1 MLSLKLRAIL
11 FPFQMEPRREELL
24 HELGEMWDEIGEGEE
39 DRRGMLQALE
49 EECLNVYRAK
59 VEQVRQHRAQ
69 LKREIADS
77 VAEVA
82 AICATIGEPTA
93 TVQTAC
99 SSLQGTG
106 SLKEELGS
114 IAPELAEMRRRREER
129 RRQFSDVTERVNRIH
144 QEMNLGGG
152 QPRVVADSSDLT
164 LTKLEELR
172 AYLQHLQSEKE
183 SRTRKVAELM
193 ASLHSSSLVLGMNP
207 REIIAAHGGDQA
219 GHFSDDTIARL
230 ASEIEGLREIKRSRM
245 EKLQDLLASMLELWN
260 LMDTPAE
267 EQRRFQGVAC
277 NIAASEDEIT
287 EPNALSMDF
296 IRNVGGARAVEAEV
310 VRLET
315 LKECRMKDLVV
326 KKYDELKEIRRRARL
341 PEEDDGDAVAMFDAI
356 DSDAE
361 RALILER
368 LEVQISE
375 AKDLEFSRKDV
386 LERMDKWQAALE
398 EESWLEEYN
407 RNENR
412 YNVGKGTH
420 LVLKRAEKA
429 RALVS
434 KMPAMAEALTAKVVA
449 WEKERGV
456 KFEYDG
462 VRLAKTYGCSC
473 RNKEI
478 RSRMKLIYLVFAGEP
493 QEALLDMLEEYSNAR
508 KEKEQERKRQRD
520 QRRLQGAAPE
530 RDASPVARPPPKNI
544 KNVTRTLSMGG
555 SARKASA
562 SSSRPR
568 TPSFLKSPMSA
579 RRGGSD
585 EGQMMASDSFE

>member
-1 MLSLKLRAIL
+1 MLSLKLRAICSPSRWSRGARSCCMSSGPHSRML
-11 FPFQMEPRREELL
+11 Q
-24 HELGEMWDEIGEGEE
+24 EMWDEIGEGED

-59 VEQVRQHRAQ
+59 VDQVRHHRAQ
-69 LKREIADS
+69 LRREIADS

-82 AICATIGEPTA
+82 AICATIGEPPA

-106 SLKEELGS
+106 NLREELGS
-114 IAPELAEMRRRREER
+114 ISPELAEMRRRRDER

-144 QEMNLGGG
+144 QEMNLAAGDG
-152 QPRVVADSSDLT
+152 RVVATDGSDLT

-183 SRTRKVAELM
+183 SRTRKVAELI
-193 ASLHSSSLVLGMNP
+193 ALLHSSSLVLGMDP
-207 REIIAAHGGDQA
+207 REINAAAGHGGQA
-219 GHFSDDTIARL
+219 AGDFSDAAIARL
-230 ASEIEGLREIKRSRM
+230 ASEIERLREIKRSRM
-245 EKLQDLLASMLELWN
+245 DKLQDLVATMLELWN

-267 EQRRFQGVAC
+267 EQRRFQSAAC

-287 EPNALSMDF
+287 DPGALSMAF
-296 IRNVGGARAVEAEV
+296 ISNVEAEV

-315 LKECRMKDLVV
+315 LKECRMKDLVA
-326 KKYDELKEIRRRARL
+326 KKYDELKEVRRRARL

-429 RALVS
+429 RSLVS
-434 KMPAMAEALTAKVVA
+434 KMPMMAEALTTKVTA

-462 VRLAKTYGCSC
+462 
-473 RNKEI
+473 
-478 RSRMKLIYLVFAGEP
+478 
-493 QEALLDMLEEYSNAR
+493 MLEEYGNAR

-520 QRRLQGAAPE
+520 QRRLQGAAAAAAAAE
-530 RDASPVARPPPKNI
+530 RDVSSPVARPPPKNI

-555 SARKASA
+555 SNGGGGSARKTTTA
-562 SSSRPR
+562 SSRPG
-568 TPSFLKSPMSA
+568 TPSYLTKSPMSA

>member
-1 MLSLKLRAIL
+1 MVLSLKLRAIL

-24 HELGEMWDEIGEGEE
+24 HELGDMWDEIGEAEE

-82 AICATIGEPTA
+82 AICATIGEPPT
-93 TVQTAC
+93 TVQIAC
-99 SSLQGTG
+99 SSLKGTG
-106 SLKEELGS
+106 NLKEELGL
-114 IAPELAEMRRRREER
+114 IAPELVEMRKRRDER
-129 RRQFSDVTERVNRIH
+129 RRHFLDVTDRLNRIH
-144 QEMNLGGG
+144 QEINPAGG
-152 QPRVVADSSDLT
+152 QSHVAVDSSDLT
-164 LTKLEELR
+164 LCKLEELR
-172 AYLQHLQSEKE
+172 AHLQHLQTEKE
-183 SRTRKVAELM
+183 SRTRKVTELR
-193 ASLHSSSLVLGMNP
+193 ASLHSSSLVLGMDP
-207 REIIAAHGGDQA
+207 REFYIRGNERAAGDM
-219 GHFSDDTIARL
+219 SDDAIALL
-230 ASEIEGLREIKRSRM
+230 ASEIERLREIKRDRM
-245 EKLQDLLASMLELWN
+245 HKLQDLVGTMLELWH
-260 LMDTPAE
+260 LMDTPSE
-267 EQRRFQGVAC
+267 EQTKFQSVAC

-287 EPNALSMDF
+287 EPNTLSMDF
-296 IRNVGGARAVEAEV
+296 IHHVEAEV
-310 VRLET
+310 VRLEK
-315 LKECRMKDLVV
+315 LKECRMKDLVL

-341 PEEDDGDAVAMFDAI
+341 PEEDDGDTVLMFDAI
-356 DSDAE
+356 DSDSE
-361 RALILER
+361 RSLILER

-375 AKDLEFSRKDV
+375 ARDLEFSRKDV
-386 LERMDKWQAALE
+386 LERMEKWQAALE
-398 EESWLEEYN
+398 EESWLEEYS

-449 WEKERGV
+449 WEKERGTR
-456 KFEYDG
+456 FEYDG
-462 VRLAKTYGCSC
+462 EG
-473 RNKEI
+473 
-478 RSRMKLIYLVFAGEP
+478 
-493 QEALLDMLEEYSNAR
+493 LLDVLEEYNNTR

-520 QRRLQGAAPE
+520 QRRLQGPGE

-555 SARKASA
+555 SAGGGKKAS
-562 SSSRPR
+562 SSSRPS

-579 RRGGSD
+579 WRGGSD
-585 EGQMMASDSFE
+585 EGQVLSDSFE

>member
-24 HELGEMWDEIGEGEE
+24 HELGEMWDEIGEGED

-59 VEQVRQHRAQ
+59 VDQVRHHRAQ
-69 LKREIADS
+69 LRREIADS

-82 AICATIGEPTA
+82 AICATIGEPPA

-106 SLKEELGS
+106 NLREELGS
-114 IAPELAEMRRRREER
+114 ISPELAEMRRRRDER

-144 QEMNLGGG
+144 QEMNFAAGDG
-152 QPRVVADSSDLT
+152 RVVATDGSDLT

-193 ASLHSSSLVLGMNP
+193 ALLHSSSLVLGMDP
-207 REIIAAHGGDQA
+207 REINAAAVHGGHAA
-219 GHFSDDTIARL
+219 GDFSDAAIARL
-230 ASEIEGLREIKRSRM
+230 ASEIERLREIKRSRM
-245 EKLQDLLASMLELWN
+245 DKLQDLVATMLELWN

-267 EQRRFQGVAC
+267 EQRRFQSAAC

-287 EPNALSMDF
+287 DPGALSMAF
-296 IRNVGGARAVEAEV
+296 ISNVEAEV

-315 LKECRMKDLVV
+315 LKECRMKDLVA
-326 KKYDELKEIRRRARL
+326 KKYDELKEVRRRARL

-386 LERMDKWQAALE
+386 LERMDKWQSALE

-429 RALVS
+429 RSLVS
-434 KMPAMAEALTAKVVA
+434 KMPAMAEALTTKVIA

-462 VRLAKTYGCSC
+462 EV
-473 RNKEI
+473 
-478 RSRMKLIYLVFAGEP
+478 
-493 QEALLDMLEEYSNAR
+493 LLDTLEEYGNAR

-520 QRRLQGAAPE
+520 QRRLQGAAAAPAAVE
-530 RDASPVARPPPKNI
+530 RDVSSPVARPPPKNI

-555 SARKASA
+555 SNGGGGSARKTTTA
-562 SSSRPR
+562 SSRPG
-568 TPSFLKSPMSA
+568 TPSYLTKSPMSA

>member
-1 MLSLKLRAIL
+1 MLALKLRAIL

-82 AICATIGEPTA
+82 AICATIGEPPA

-207 REIIAAHGGDQA
+207 REIIATHGGDQA
-219 GHFSDDTIARL
+219 GHFSDDAIARL
-230 ASEIEGLREIKRSRM
+230 ASEIERLREIKRSRM
-245 EKLQDLLASMLELWN
+245 GKLQDLLASMLELWN

-296 IRNVGGARAVEAEV
+296 IRNVEAEV

-462 VRLAKTYGCSC
+462 
-473 RNKEI
+473 
-478 RSRMKLIYLVFAGEP
+478 
-493 QEALLDMLEEYSNAR
+493 EALLDMLEEYSNAR

-562 SSSRPR
+562 SSSRPG

>member
-1 MLSLKLRAIL
+1 MLSLKPRAIL

-24 HELGEMWDEIGEGEE
+24 HELGEMWDEIGEREE

-82 AICATIGEPTA
+82 AICATIGEPPA

-144 QEMNLGGG
+144 QEMNPGGG

-183 SRTRKVAELM
+183 SRTRKGAELM
-193 ASLHSSSLVLGMNP
+193 ASLHSSSLVLGTNP
-207 REIIAAHGGDQA
+207 REIIHGGDQA
-219 GHFSDDTIARL
+219 GHFSDAAIERL

-296 IRNVGGARAVEAEV
+296 IRNVEAEV
-310 VRLET
+310 VRLEA

-456 KFEYDG
+456 KFERRCWTCWRSTATRG
-462 VRLAKTYGCSC
+462 R
-473 RNKEI
+473 R
-478 RSRMKLIYLVFAGEP
+478 RSRSGRG
-493 QEALLDMLEEYSNAR
+493 SGTRGGCRAR
-508 KEKEQERKRQRD
+508 
-520 QRRLQGAAPE
+520 RRSGT
-530 RDASPVARPPPKNI
+530 RRRWPPG
-544 KNVTRTLSMGG
+544 R
-555 SARKASA
+555 
-562 SSSRPR
+562 RPR
-568 TPSFLKSPMSA
+568 TS
-579 RRGGSD
+579 RT
-585 EGQMMASDSFE
+585 

>member
-24 HELGEMWDEIGEGEE
+24 HELGDMWDEIGEAEE
-39 DRRGMLQALE
+39 DRRGTLQALE
-49 EECLNVYRAK
+49 EDCLNVYRTK
-59 VEQVRQHRAQ
+59 VDQVRQHRAQ

-82 AICATIGEPTA
+82 AICATIGEPPS
-93 TVQTAC
+93 TVHTAC

-106 SLKEELGS
+106 SLKEELGF
-114 IAPELAEMRRRREER
+114 IVPELAEMRRRREER
-129 RRQFSDVTERVNRIH
+129 RRQFADVTQRVNRI
-144 QEMNLGGG
+144 QEEMNLQLGGG
-152 QPRVVADSSDLT
+152 QGQPKAHAAALVDGSDLT
-164 LTKLEELR
+164 TTKLDELR
-172 AYLQHLQSEKE
+172 AYLHHLQQEKE
-183 SRTRKVAELM
+183 SRTKKVAELL
-193 ASLHSSSLVLGMNP
+193 ALLHSSSLVLGMDP
-207 REIIAAHGGDQA
+207 RETNNVVNGGGVQVQA
-219 GHFSDDTIARL
+219 GDISDGAIAGL
-230 ASEIEGLREIKRSRM
+230 AAGIERLREIKRSRM
-245 EKLQDLLASMLELWN
+245 EKLQDLLGSMLELWN

-287 EPNALSMDF
+287 EPGALSMAF
-296 IRNVGGARAVEAEV
+296 IRNVEAEV

-326 KKYDELKEIRRRARL
+326 KKHEELMEIRRRARL
-341 PEEDDGDAVAMFDAI
+341 PEDDDAAVMVLDAI

-361 RALILER
+361 RAVILER

-386 LERMDKWQAALE
+386 LEKMDRWQAALE
-398 EESWLEEYN
+398 EESWLEEYS

-429 RALVS
+429 RSLVS
-434 KMPAMAEALTAKVVA
+434 KMPAMAEALMAKVVA
-449 WEKERGV
+449 WEKERGA

-462 VRLAKTYGCSC
+462 EV
-473 RNKEI
+473 
-478 RSRMKLIYLVFAGEP
+478 
-493 QEALLDMLEEYSNAR
+493 LLDMLEDYGNTR

-520 QRRLQGAAPE
+520 QRRLLQQVQGAAAAGVALPD
-530 RDASPVARPPPKNI
+530 RDVSSPVARPPPKNI

-555 SARKASA
+555 NAGGGGGGSARKVAPA
-562 SSSRPR
+562 SSRPG

-585 EGQMMASDSFE
+585 EGQMMSSDSFE

>member
-1 MLSLKLRAIL
+1 MLALKLRAIL

-82 AICATIGEPTA
+82 AICATIGEPPA

-207 REIIAAHGGDQA
+207 REIIATHGGDQA
-219 GHFSDDTIARL
+219 GHFSDDAIARL
-230 ASEIEGLREIKRSRM
+230 ASEIERLREIKRSRM
-245 EKLQDLLASMLELWN
+245 GKLQDLLASMLELWN

-296 IRNVGGARAVEAEV
+296 IRNVEAEV

-456 KFEYDG
+456 KFERRCWTCWRSTATRG
-462 VRLAKTYGCSC
+462 R
-473 RNKEI
+473 R
-478 RSRMKLIYLVFAGEP
+478 RSRSGRG
-493 QEALLDMLEEYSNAR
+493 SGTRGGCRAR
-508 KEKEQERKRQRD
+508 
-520 QRRLQGAAPE
+520 RRSG
-530 RDASPVARPPPKNI
+530 
-544 KNVTRTLSMGG
+544 TRRRWPG
-555 SARKASA
+555 R
-562 SSSRPR
+562 RPR
-568 TPSFLKSPMSA
+568 TS
-579 RRGGSD
+579 RT
-585 EGQMMASDSFE
+585 